1 VKAAAAE
8 KQAVFG
14 GADGIVLA
22 AGFVAS
28 LAGQPH
34 ALVRAATAAGLAEVV
49 GMTAGSWL
57 SDSQDGFWAALAN
70 GAAALAACVIPAVPY
85 GVTSGTAALTASLV
99 LVVVTAAVI
108 AHLRPEKGLLAYVQ
122 TFGVLAAAAGLCY
135 AAGLI

>member
-22 AGFVAS
+22 VGFIAS

-34 ALVRAATAAGLAEVV
+34 ALVRAATAAGLAELV

-57 SDSQDGFWAALAN
+57 SDSRDGFWPALAN
-70 GAAALAACVIPAVPY
+70 GGAALAACVLPAVPY
-85 GVTSGTAALTASLV
+85 AVTSGAAPLAASLV
-99 LVVVTAAVI
+99 TVVAAAAVI

-122 TFGVLAAAAGLCY
+122 TFGVLAVAAGLCY
-135 AAGLI
+135 AAGQL